1 MKFDH
6 ILFPVDFSD
15 HCRGLNPEVEW
26 LADRFGSRV
35 TLMHV
40 FEIPTSWYGA
50 GEASLINA
58 ECLQSFVASQR
69 ELLKNYKLNVPENR
83 IQRVL
88 AEGGPAWN
96 ITNWANEHDVDL
108 IMMGTR
114 GMGKIRGLLL
124 GSVAAKVI
132 HDATCPVWTNAMLR
146 PKPDEHRDYRTV
158 ICAIDATDEAIPLL
172 RFTDTLAR
180 ELGAKV
186 HVAHGVPEAETR
198 PIKYYDF
205 DLHGY
210 LMDSARVAVSKL
222 QREAGTEFPASI
234 KALPIAN
241 AVSEVALEQNADLV
255 VIGQGK
261 SRQTFGRLR
270 THAYQIIRDAPCPVF
285 SCLPGREAVSL
296 HPETQAVSQKGKE
309 EHSLI

>member
-15 HCRGLNPEVEW
+15 HSRGLNPEVEW
-26 LADRFGSRV
+26 LADRFDSRV

-40 FEIPTSWYGA
+40 FEIPASWYGA

-58 ECLQSFVASQR
+58 ECLRSFVVSQE
-69 ELLKNYKLNVPENR
+69 ELLNNYKLNVPENR
-83 IQRVL
+83 IQRIL

-96 ITNWANEHDVDL
+96 ITNWASEHGVDL

-114 GMGKIRGLLL
+114 GLGKIRGLLL

-146 PKPDEHRDYRTV
+146 SKPHKPGDFRTV
-158 ICAIDATDEAIPLL
+158 ICAIDTTDEAVPLL
-172 RFTDTLAR
+172 RFADSLAR

-186 HVAHGVPEAETR
+186 HIAHGVPEAETR
-198 PIKYYDF
+198 PSRYLDF
-205 DLHGY
+205 DLHAY
-210 LMDSARVAVSKL
+210 LMDSAHVALSKL

-234 KALPIAN
+234 KASPIAN
-241 AVSEVALEQNADLV
+241 AVSEAALEQNADLV
-255 VIGQGK
+255 IIGQG
-261 SRQTFGRLR
+261 RAQQTFGRLR
-270 THAYQIIRDAPCPVF
+270 THAYQIIRDAPCAVL
-285 SCLPGREAVSL
+285 SCLPARETVSIR
-296 HPETQAVSQKGKE
+296 ETQATSQEEKE
-309 EHSLI
+309 EHTLS